1 MPYTRLYL
9 LVEGDDDARFVERTV
24 IPKLS
29 SRYDFVQAWKFAQKK
44 PEKVNAF
51 LRSIKAMGADYLLL
65 GDINTYPCFPK
76 KKKALLQAFTEL
88 ESRNTLVVVRE
99 IEGWYLAG
107 LRDDNS
113 LGVRAPTDTSGLTKE
128 QFNATMPRSYD
139 SRIAYMIEVLK
150 HFDIRTATTR
160 NLSFHYFANRCGLLG
175 S

>member
-9 LVEGDDDARFVERTV
+9 LVEGDDDARFVERIV
-24 IPKLS
+24 IPKLT
-29 SRYDFVQAWKFAQKK
+29 SRYDFVKLWKFAQERK
-44 PEKVNAF
+44 EKVSQF
-51 LRSIKAMGADYLLL
+51 LRSIKAMGADYVLLA
-65 GDINTYPCFPK
+65 DINAHPCFPK
-76 KKKALLQAFTEL
+76 KKEALLQVFTEL

-99 IEGWYLAG
+99 IEGWYLGG
-107 LRDDNS
+107 LNDDNP

-128 QFNATMPRSYD
+128 QFNATMPKGYD

-160 NLSFHYFANRCGLLG
+160 SRSFLYFAQRCGLLR